1 MRAGHHPHR
10 ETHRSHR
17 AAWLRAMVLG
27 ANDGIVSTACLL
39 LGVAAAS
46 NELDPLIVAGLA
58 GLVAGAL
65 SMAVGELVSVG
76 SQRDTELADI
86 ALEKR
91 ELAAVPERELSELEQ
106 IYVTKGLSPELAR
119 QVAHEL
125 TAKNA
130 LAVHLSEELGINES
144 NRARPFQAALSS
156 SAAFAVGAALPLI
169 AVVVAPADWRSAL
182 TIAVSMLAL
191 GALGG
196 LGAWLGGAPKLRAIA
211 RVVIGGAAAM
221 AITMGIGALVG
232 QSVG

>member
-1 MRAGHHPHR
+1 
-10 ETHRSHR
+10 
-17 AAWLRAMVLG
+17 MVLG

-91 ELAAVPERELSELEQ
+91 ELAATPERELAELEH
-106 IYVTKGLSPELAR
+106 IYVTKGLTPELAR
-119 QVAHEL
+119 EVAREL
-125 TAKNA
+125 TAKDA
-130 LAVHLSEELGINES
+130 LAIHLSEELGITES
-144 NRARPFQAALSS
+144 NRARPFQAAFSS
-156 SAAFAVGAALPLI
+156 AAAFAVGAALPML
-169 AVVVAPADWRSAL
+169 AVVLAPAALRSAL
-182 TIAVSMLAL
+182 TIAVSILAL
-191 GALGG
+191 GALGA
-196 LGAWLGGAPKLRAIA
+196 LGARLGGAPQLRAIL
-211 RVVIGGAAAM
+211 RVVVGGAVAM

>member
-1 MRAGHHPHR
+1 
-10 ETHRSHR
+10 
-17 AAWLRAMVLG
+17 MVLG

-46 NELDPLIVAGLA
+46 NELGPLIVAGLA

-86 ALEKR
+86 SLEKR
-91 ELAAVPERELSELEQ
+91 ELATVPERELSELEQ
-106 IYVTKGLSPELAR
+106 IYVAKGLSAELAR

-125 TAKNA
+125 TTKDA

-156 SAAFAVGAALPLI
+156 SAAFAVGAALPLV
-169 AVVVAPADWRSAL
+169 AVIVAPADWRSAL

-191 GALGG
+191 GALGA

-211 RVVIGGAAAM
+211 RVVIGGAVAM